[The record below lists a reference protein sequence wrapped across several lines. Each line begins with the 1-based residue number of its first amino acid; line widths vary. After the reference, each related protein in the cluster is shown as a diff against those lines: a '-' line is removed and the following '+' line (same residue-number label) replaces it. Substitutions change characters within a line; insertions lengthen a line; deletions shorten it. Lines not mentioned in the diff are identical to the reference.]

1 MPAPRLW
8 SSRPRPRPARFPP
21 RVRPG
26 AAPVA
31 PVLLVVV
38 RVVPVLVVARVLLVV
53 VRVAQAVPVRP
64 AVRVG
69 PEPEVPAVP
78 VHRWQAAR
86 PLRVEHPQALRWRM
100 PRALRAAP
108 RPESWIPPAHRS
120 QVPSVMVRR
129 WQMPRPMSA
138 RVACRAPVVAAVVR
152 RVAE

>member
-1 MPAPRLW
+1 M
-8 SSRPRPRPARFPP
+8 
-21 RVRPG
+21 RPG

-38 RVVPVLVVARVLLVV
+38 RVVPVLLVVARVLLVV

-69 PEPEVPAVP
+69 LVLLVVAQAVPVRPAVP

-86 PLRVEHPQALRWRM
+86 PLRVERPQALRWRM

-108 RPESWIPPAHRS
+108 RPESWIPQAHRS

-138 RVACRAPVVAAVVR
+138 RVACRAPVVAKVSEAVVR

>member
-1 MPAPRLW
+1 
-8 SSRPRPRPARFPP
+8 
-21 RVRPG
+21 VRPVVVR
-26 AAPVA
+26 VA

-38 RVVPVLVVARVLLVV
+38 RVVPMLLVVVRVVPVLLVVARVLPVV

-78 VHRWQAAR
+78 VHLWQAAR

-138 RVACRAPVVAAVVR
+138 RVACRAPVVAKVSAAVVR

>member
-1 MPAPRLW
+1 MV
-8 SSRPRPRPARFPP
+8 
-21 RVRPG
+21 VR
-26 AAPVA
+26 VA

-38 RVVPVLVVARVLLVV
+38 RVVPMLLVVVRVVPVLLVVARVLPVV

-78 VHRWQAAR
+78 VHLWQAA
-86 PLRVEHPQALRWRM
+86 HH
-100 PRALRAAP
+100 
-108 RPESWIPPAHRS
+108 HRRHLGS
-120 QVPSVMVRR
+120 VRR

-138 RVACRAPVVAAVVR
+138 RVACRAPVVAKVSAAVVR